1 MILIVT
7 ITRKFIYDKKIFADM
22 KFRMWYVA
30 MGITAVVIFVSM
42 IYLGKILCVPM
53 EDAPCVS
60 FLANT
65 P

>member
-1 MILIVT
+1 MLVLI
-7 ITRKFIYDKKIFADM
+7 INRKFIYDKKIFSDM
-22 KFRMWYVA
+22 KFRMWFVA
-30 MGITAVVIFVSM
+30 MGITAAVIFVSM

-60 FLANT
+60 FLAS

>member
-1 MILIVT
+1 
-7 ITRKFIYDKKIFADM
+7 M

-42 IYLGKILCVPM
+42 VYLGKVLCVPM

-60 FLANT
+60 FLAS